1 MTHYPKFFLNKGRI
15 LALWVL
21 LTTIKDSLK
30 FKLLAFW
37 RKWTPFIDQKCTFEK
52 VPKKLGRALPTPSF
66 GQNAK
71 EKQFFS
77 GNLPLYSPVFV
88 TTFYISETS
97 FLLVCFLIPRQY
109 SDGR

>member
-1 MTHYPKFFLNKGRI
+1 MTHYQNFKIINNK
-15 LALWVL
+15 
-21 LTTIKDSLK
+21 KNSLK

-37 RKWTPFIDQKCTFEK
+37 RKQTPFIDQKCTFEK

-71 EKQFFS
+71 EQQFFP